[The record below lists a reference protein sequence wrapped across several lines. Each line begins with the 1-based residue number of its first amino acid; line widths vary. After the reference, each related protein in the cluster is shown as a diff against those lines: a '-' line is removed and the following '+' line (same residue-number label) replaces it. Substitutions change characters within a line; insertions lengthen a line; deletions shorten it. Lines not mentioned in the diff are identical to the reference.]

1 MHLEIFG
8 KTVKLHFGALMAEKL
23 YLDVINGKVSEVQSD
38 WTPKAIYYAHL
49 NHCKGWDCEP
59 VVSQGEVFRWHE
71 TASNEVIGEVMT
83 AYENS
88 IAKERW
94 DKITDDVK
102 KKIAEITTTGETI
115 SGTSLEY
122 SNTDL
127 PNIID

>member
-1 MHLEIFG
+1 
-8 KTVKLHFGALMAEKL
+8 
-23 YLDVINGKVSEVQSD
+23 
-38 WTPKAIYYAHL
+38 
-49 NHCKGWDCEP
+49 
-59 VVSQGEVFRWHE
+59 
-71 TASNEVIGEVMT
+71 MT